1 MPSSLAAARISI
13 DVGPCTWDTKTF
25 GSLISTSIGLRVPE
39 QIGLEAQQY
48 AVDDQAAVVVTGE
61 AITATARSHPGNVL
75 GEQLVQQALGVRPL
89 ELQRKFPGMQHRG
102 FLAQLPVAFLD
113 VQLVETAGHFSAV
126 VHTVMRPER
135 AFDHVVGMT

>member
-1 MPSSLAAARISI
+1 MSL
-13 DVGPCTWDTKTF
+13 V
-25 GSLISTSIGLRVPE
+25 
-39 QIGLEAQQY
+39 
-48 AVDDQAAVVVTGE
+48 
-61 AITATARSHPGNVL
+61 N
-75 GEQLVQQALGVRPL
+75 RPL